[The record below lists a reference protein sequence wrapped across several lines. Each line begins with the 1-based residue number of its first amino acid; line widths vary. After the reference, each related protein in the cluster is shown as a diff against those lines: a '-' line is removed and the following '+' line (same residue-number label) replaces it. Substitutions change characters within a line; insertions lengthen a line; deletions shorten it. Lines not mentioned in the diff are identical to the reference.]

1 MGSHLIFMYRL
12 VVLLSLA
19 FGVPVKDL
27 VLQSK
32 ISASTKSKRL
42 YWKNAYKDPIT
53 FMFIETESIPEKW
66 SKLIRHLRTTT
77 YDALKMWEK
86 SSALRFIEVTDAE
99 KAEIKISF
107 ENETHDCDGVQT
119 SFGQGVLAHAYYPG
133 TRHRNDIA
141 GDIHINNVINWEFDV
156 ENVEK
161 YSSSYHLF
169 SVLVHE
175 LGHSLGLDHVSDN
188 SAIMFPSTSSIGVV
202 SDPKQDLPEV
212 DRMNVMKLY
221 DEPVFSKIWTAVI
234 IIFAVLTALIAVY
247 LLIKYKTE
255 FGKTLQEESRSRPK
269 LIKAQMT

>member
-1 MGSHLIFMYRL
+1 MYRL

-19 FGVPVKDL
+19 FGVPVKDV

-32 ISASTKSKRL
+32 ISASTRSKGL
-42 YWKNAYKDPIT
+42 YWKNAFKDPLT

-66 SKLIRHLRTTT
+66 SKLVRHLRTTT
-77 YDALKMWEK
+77 YDAMKMWEK
-86 SSALRFIEVTDAE
+86 SSALRFIEVTDPE

-107 ENETHDCDGVQT
+107 ESETHNCDGVQT

-141 GDIHINNVINWEFDV
+141 GDIHINNVIDWEFDV

-175 LGHSLGLDHVSDN
+175 LGHSLGLDHVSDK
-188 SAIMFPSTSSIGVV
+188 SAIMYPSTSSIGVV
-202 SDPKQDLPEV
+202 SDPKQDLPEI
-212 DRMNVMKLY
+212 DRMNIIKLY
-221 DEPVFSKIWTAVI
+221 DEPVFSKTWTVGI
-234 IIFAVLTALIAVY
+234 IIFAGSTVLIAAY

-255 FGKTLQEESRSRPK
+255 LGKPLQDESRSRPK
-269 LIKAQMT
+269 AIKGQIV